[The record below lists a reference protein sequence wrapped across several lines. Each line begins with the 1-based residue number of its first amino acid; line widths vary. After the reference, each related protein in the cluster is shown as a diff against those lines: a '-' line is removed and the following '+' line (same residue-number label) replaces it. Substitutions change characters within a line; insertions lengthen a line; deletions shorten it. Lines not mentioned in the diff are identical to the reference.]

1 MLLAS
6 SAVVLS
12 LGLSLQAPSPGDTT
26 IVRGP
31 LGARLDSGFTRLAAA
46 GFSGGVMV
54 ARGTQVVLARGYG
67 RSNRADDRPFDVHT
81 LVSLGSITK
90 QFTAAAILALE
101 QEGKLRTTDSL
112 PRFFPGVP
120 SDKAGITLHQ
130 LLTHTAGLRSD
141 YAETDYT
148 PVTRDEYV
156 ARIFAAPLL
165 SPPGQVHRYSNAGY
179 SLLGAIIEIASG
191 EPYERYLHD
200 RLFVPAGM
208 AETGYRIPAWPAG
221 LAPHGYVQDR
231 DWGTMLDK
239 PWAADGPY
247 WQLRANG
254 GIESTLWDMYRW
266 HLALGSDAVLDAA
279 ERTKL
284 FTPWVPEEGGMSY
297 YAYGW
302 AIMKTPRRTTLITH
316 NGGNGVFVAELQRFV
331 DESVYVFIASSVAE
345 QTATRWLDWTDAAI
359 FGRPAPMPPAVVPLP
374 AAALA
379 ARAARYR
386 LASGEE
392 ITLRPL
398 NGQLAAVAGGPATLS
413 ALNGGE
419 TAATEFARQ
428 ANARADSLA
437 SAAVHGEYQVIA
449 DAFGGRVPVARVKE
463 QEENLMADRVDRLGQ
478 FQRYVVVG
486 TTPTPQ
492 GNWITHVRMV
502 FERGAVYNRYIW
514 GPRGRLQGIDAG
526 PAGPETSLVAL
537 SADHWV
543 SLLSDGGTGVE
554 VEFTPTAMSITSGK
568 QRVTATRVTGSN

>member
-1 MLLAS
+1 MLLATA
-6 SAVVLS
+6 AVLLS
-12 LGLSLQAPSPGDTT
+12 LGLSRQVPSAGDTT
-26 IVRGP
+26 IVHGP

-54 ARGTQVVLARGYG
+54 ARGGEVLLARGYG
-67 RSNRADDRPFDVHT
+67 RSNRVDDLPFDVHT

-90 QFTAAAILALE
+90 QFTAAAILTLE
-101 QEGKLRTTDSL
+101 QEGRLHTTDSL
-112 PRFFPGVP
+112 GRFFPGVP
-120 SDKAGITLHQ
+120 ADKAGITVHQ
-130 LLTHTAGLRSD
+130 LLTHAAGLRSD

-148 PVTRDEYV
+148 PVSRDEYV

-191 EPYERYLHD
+191 EQYERYLHD
-200 RLFVPAGM
+200 HLFVPAGM
-208 AETGYRIPAWPAG
+208 TETGYRIPAWPAG
-221 LAPHGYVQDR
+221 QAPHGYVQDR
-231 DWGTMLDK
+231 DWGTMLEK
-239 PWAADGPY
+239 PWAVDGPY

-266 HLALGSDAVLDAA
+266 HLALGSDAVLNAA
-279 ERTKL
+279 ERKKL

-302 AIMKTPRRTTLITH
+302 AVMKTPRGTTLITH
-316 NGGNGVFVAELQRFV
+316 NGGNGIFVAELQRFV

-345 QTATRWLDWTDAAI
+345 QTATRWLDWTDATI
-359 FGRPAPMPPAVVPLP
+359 FGRPAPMPPAVVQLP
-374 AAALA
+374 PTALA

-392 ITLRPL
+392 VTLRPL
-398 NGQLAAVAGGPATLS
+398 NGQIAAVAGGPASLS
-413 ALNGGE
+413 LLNGGD

-437 SAAVHGEYQVIA
+437 GATVRGDYQVIA
-449 DAFGGRVPVARVKE
+449 DAFGGRVPLARVQE
-463 QEENLMADRVDRLGQ
+463 QEKDLMADRVDRLGP

-486 TTPTPQ
+486 TTPTPE
-492 GNWITHVRMV
+492 GDWITHVRMV

-526 PAGPETSLVAL
+526 PVGPETSLVAL

-543 SLLSDGGTGVE
+543 SLLPDGSAGVE
-554 VEFTPTAMSITSGK
+554 VDFTPAAMSVTSGK
-568 QRVTATRVTGSN
+568 RRVTATRVTGTN